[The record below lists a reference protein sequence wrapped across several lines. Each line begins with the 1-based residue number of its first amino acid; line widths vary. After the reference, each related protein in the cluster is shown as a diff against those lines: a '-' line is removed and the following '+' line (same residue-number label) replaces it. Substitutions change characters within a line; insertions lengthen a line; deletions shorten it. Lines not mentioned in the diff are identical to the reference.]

1 MKITMHSLKLVAIFT
16 LFISVLSCKENV
28 KLTRYQPYKFDI
40 RPLDSLVKLGQ
51 VILDETFRPDST
63 LQEQRYYLGDT
74 VKYHLTYN
82 KSGYLLNVSK
92 FVGPEEVWT
101 ENYWPNGQR
110 MSHFDKIL
118 DPTTGGSYFHG
129 PYKAYYESGWL
140 KEQGEYKMDQPTWV
154 VNFTED
160 GTSGDTIVYVYQDG
174 GFESNK

>member
-1 MKITMHSLKLVAIFT
+1 MKIRGYSDKLIT
-16 LFISVLSCKENV
+16 LFALIFISLSCKENV
-28 KLTRYQPYKFDI
+28 KLTRYQPYKFEI

-74 VKYHLTYN
+74 VKFHLTYN

-110 MSHFDKIL
+110 MSHFDKML

-140 KEQGEYKMDQPTWV
+140 KEQGEYKLDQPVWV

>member
-1 MKITMHSLKLVAIFT
+1 MKFTSKSFKIFT
-16 LFISVLSCKENV
+16 FIFLIFNAYSCKENV

-40 RPLDSLVKLGQ
+40 RPLDSLVGLGQ
-51 VILDETFRPDST
+51 VILDESYRPDST

-74 VKYHLTYN
+74 VKYQLTYN
-82 KSGYLLNVSK
+82 KNGSLLNLSK

-129 PYKAYYESGWL
+129 PYKSYYESGWL
-140 KEQGEYKMDQPTWV
+140 KEEGEYKMDQPVWV

-160 GTSGDTIVYVYQDG
+160 GTSGDTIVYIYQDG
-174 GFESNK
+174 GFEANK